1 MQDLFPN
8 YLSSDPRAI
17 RRPGFVY
24 LYVEL
29 KTEYISFVQMLDDL
43 RLTPTD
49 PRTNKLTSAVFHFVR
64 IRREPHVK
72 WLEVHFFRV
81 HRIHI

>member
-1 MQDLFPN
+1 
-8 YLSSDPRAI
+8 
-17 RRPGFVY
+17 
-24 LYVEL
+24 
-29 KTEYISFVQMLDDL
+29 MLDDL